1 MHGTG
6 RKERIEMGPNVMTVV
21 LTQQEMLRIEMIV
34 VDGDKDEALVFLN
47 ELRRKIEDTTVRG
60 MKSHLDV

>member
-1 MHGTG
+1 
-6 RKERIEMGPNVMTVV
+6 MGPNVMTVV